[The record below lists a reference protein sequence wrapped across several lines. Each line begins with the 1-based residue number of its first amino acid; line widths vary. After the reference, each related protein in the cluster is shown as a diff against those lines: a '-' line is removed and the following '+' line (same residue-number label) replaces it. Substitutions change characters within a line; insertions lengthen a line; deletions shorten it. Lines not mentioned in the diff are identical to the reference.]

1 MFKRSTGTLRKSD
14 QHLSL
19 NCSQSTGRED
29 FDGLQYIFTTPHQSR
44 LILQAVCILVC
55 LWGWPSGTVSGQTE
69 ALSAAAW
76 KLETIEFTDGRK
88 LYGLLEER
96 EDGGTLFTQVVRPAG
111 KPMYLISWTQLDP
124 SRIESASKLS
134 PEDHAVLVRRVE
146 TFRAHR
152 DVQRAAE
159 MEVDLE
165 RTGEDGPWIYRGSWF
180 VMQSSADVPLTRE
193 AVVRLTQVFGALE
206 SLIPPRHFPSEVLTV
221 KLCGSAAQYQREQ
234 DTLGLVIDNPA
245 FFSPARHLL
254 VAGSDVPALVQ
265 HYHTAQESLAS
276 SRRAYEQLG
285 RQLDERLRELTQDL
299 ERQGVPS
306 AQRSEIV
313 RRTRNRS
320 QREQTEAFTKLDSA
334 ENENRLSLESAKK
347 RFFSRLYHE
356 VWHAYAARHL
366 TGTAVQGLPRWLDEG
381 LAQVFETAQLES
393 GELRLDAPDSV
404 RLKALKADLASPQP
418 LWLANVLSADGSR
431 FLVGHADSKSTSD
444 RFYLYS
450 WGLALHVALLDPIL
464 SGEKLAD
471 LSDPKSRLP
480 GIVRFEKLVGMPLQD
495 FERLWRTSI
504 TNLSAGSSLRQPAVE
519 NTP

>member
-206 SLIPPRHFPSEVLTV
+206 SLIPPRQFPSEVLTV
-221 KLCGSAAQYQREQ
+221 KLCGSAAQYRHRHQR
-234 DTLGLVIDNPA
+234 LHAVSCGLHN
-245 FFSPARHLL
+245 
-254 VAGSDVPALVQ
+254 
-265 HYHTAQESLAS
+265 
-276 SRRAYEQLG
+276 SR
-285 RQLDERLRELTQDL
+285 
-299 ERQGVPS
+299 S
-306 AQRSEIV
+306 
-313 RRTRNRS
+313 
-320 QREQTEAFTKLDSA
+320 
-334 ENENRLSLESAKK
+334 
-347 RFFSRLYHE
+347 
-356 VWHAYAARHL
+356 
-366 TGTAVQGLPRWLDEG
+366 
-381 LAQVFETAQLES
+381 
-393 GELRLDAPDSV
+393 
-404 RLKALKADLASPQP
+404 
-418 LWLANVLSADGSR
+418 
-431 FLVGHADSKSTSD
+431 
-444 RFYLYS
+444 
-450 WGLALHVALLDPIL
+450 
-464 SGEKLAD
+464 
-471 LSDPKSRLP
+471 
-480 GIVRFEKLVGMPLQD
+480 
-495 FERLWRTSI
+495 
-504 TNLSAGSSLRQPAVE
+504 
-519 NTP
+519 